1 MGRHSIKVKITLLLT
16 VIITSLV
23 VLLLILNST
32 LSEKFYFSDKQE
44 CMLNTA
50 TSLPRFW
57 KPPAMPM
64 KPPLCV
70 KKLPA
75 WNMPPSPPGG
85 TANGSESQMSDSIE
99 QLTGSA
105 AMSVIVVNSDWTT
118 VYSNI
123 NGEQDMINRL
133 LRSIFNKDVFGTS
146 DSAPQQNSNNENVP
160 GDMPD
165 NNNPDKGNLDNGS
178 PDKNNP
184 KNKDDVSINMS
195 DSGIEESRD
204 IMTQTDLYTLQKVYD
219 NRLGDDYY
227 ELFGTLSNGDS
238 IMLRM
243 ALQGIKDNVSISNTF
258 ITYVGIGILI
268 IGVIAAYIF
277 SSYITKPIQ
286 QLSDIAERM
295 SNLDFDVKYHGK
307 DKSEIGVLGNSMNNM
322 SKKLEENISQ
332 LKSANKELQRDI
344 DRKVKMEEVRTEF
357 LSNVSHELKTPIA
370 LIQGY
375 AEGLK
380 EGISDDPESM
390 DFYCGVIID
399 EAGKMNNMV
408 KKLLTLNQIEFGNEE
423 LVMERFDIIE
433 LITSIVNANELR
445 ASQKGIQIE
454 FNQRD
459 EHIDVWS
466 DEYKIE
472 EVVTNYITNAINHC
486 DFENRIEVSVE
497 RIGDDVR
504 VHVFNTGKN
513 IPEEDIPN
521 IWQKF
526 YKVDKART
534 REYGGNGIGLSI
546 VKAIMDSYGKGFG
559 VINKSNGV
567 EFWFDLDGKAMV

>member
-44 CMLNTA
+44 CMLNTYSKIDQIMSDYDA
-50 TSLPRFW
+50 
-57 KPPAMPM
+57 
-64 KPPLCV
+64 
-70 KKLPA
+70 
-75 WNMPPSPPGG
+75 G
-85 TANGSESQMSDSIE
+85 TVSESQMSDSIE
-99 QLTGSA
+99 QLTGSE

-118 VYSNI
+118 VYS
-123 NGEQDMINRL
+123 
-133 LRSIFNKDVFGTS
+133 SIFNKDVFGTS
-146 DSAPQQNSNNENVP
+146 DSVPQQNSNNENVP
-160 GDMPD
+160 GDMQD
-165 NNNPDKGNLDNGS
+165 MHNPDKGNSDNGS